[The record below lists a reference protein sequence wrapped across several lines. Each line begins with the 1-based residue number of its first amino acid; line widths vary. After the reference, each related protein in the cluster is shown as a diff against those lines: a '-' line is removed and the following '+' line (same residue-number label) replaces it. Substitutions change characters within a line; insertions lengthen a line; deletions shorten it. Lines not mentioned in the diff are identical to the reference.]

1 MRNGPRVNGSAPYP
15 GRGSYGNGLAYGSA
29 PASEQELRL
38 ASDIADLINR
48 RSQPR
53 APQPRS
59 AQRSGGLAAALGNL
73 HRDALAEAGHGAAEE
88 RVFPPPPP
96 PQSEPMAAPAHR
108 AYAMAGMSRVTDAD
122 RAMPPPRTGTWI
134 KQARRRRTLGAV
146 RAAAAWMTSLAIV
159 GLVVATAAVLL
170 GVPRDLNS
178 LSQLA
183 TFLLNH

>member
-1 MRNGPRVNGSAPYP
+1 MNLVMLLEMA
-15 GRGSYGNGLAYGSA
+15 
-29 PASEQELRL
+29 
-38 ASDIADLINR
+38 
-48 RSQPR
+48 
-53 APQPRS
+53 
-59 AQRSGGLAAALGNL
+59 RSGFGDRVALTSGAESFTYAELFDAAGAAAAALRASGARHAALLDESSPALPVALFASAWAGLPFAPLNYRL
-73 HRDALAEAGHGAAEE
+73 TADELDALLA
-88 RVFPPPPP
+88 RV
-96 PQSEPMAAPAHR
+96 APA
-108 AYAMAGMSRVTDAD
+108 YLVTDAD
-122 RAMPPPRTGTWI
+122 RAMPQARTGTWI

>member
-1 MRNGPRVNGSAPYP
+1 MRNGPRVNGSAPYS
-15 GRGSYGNGLAYGSA
+15 GRGSYGNGLAYGNA

-48 RSQPR
+48 RS
-53 APQPRS
+53 QPRS

-73 HRDALAEAGHGAAEE
+73 HRDALAEAGHGTAEE

-96 PQSEPMAAPAHR
+96 QSEPMPVHAPPHR
-108 AYAMAGMSRVTDAD
+108 AYAMAGMARVTDAD
-122 RAMPPPRTGTWI
+122 RAMPQPRTGTWI

-159 GLVVATAAVLL
+159 GLVVAKAAVLL